1 MRDAQTRIRIK
12 MKTGGVNPAAINAFL
27 HQYSKVVRRETGM
40 IPESE
45 IEAAADLP
53 RIEDQAEPEDARDL
67 ADQSVILKLNGGL
80 GTSMGLEK
88 AKSLLAVRGE
98 LTFLDI
104 IVRQFL
110 RFRAELSPRLT
121 LLFMNSFSTSDD
133 TRKALAAC
141 SELGDPAALE
151 LLQNRV
157 PKIAVDTLEPI
168 EWPANPTLEWC
179 PPGHGDLYPALLG
192 SGRLDEL
199 LAAGKRYLFVSN
211 SDNLGAALDLRL
223 LAFFAKSEA
232 PFLMEVTRRTAADK
246 KGGHIAVRKSDG
258 CLLLR
263 ESAQCLDEDKERFQD
278 INYHRYFNTNNLWI
292 RLDALKAELERNGG
306 LLPLP
311 LIRNTK
317 TVDPRNKQTPKVYQL
332 ETAMGAAIECF
343 DHAQAIEVPRS
354 RFAPVKTT
362 ADLFAVRSDAYVL
375 DGWFLLALRPER
387 NLQPPI
393 IQVDE
398 RYQLVDGLEAL
409 GVEPSLVRCQRLQVT
424 GPVRFEQGVVLEGEV
439 EFINRG
445 SELKTVAA
453 GTYRDRKVEL

>member
-1 MRDAQTRIRIK
+1 ME
-12 MKTGGVNPAAINAFL
+12 TGGVNPAAINAFL

-45 IEAAADLP
+45 IEAVADLP

-80 GTSMGLEK
+80 GTSMGLEV

-110 RFRAELSPRLT
+110 RFRAELSARLT

-133 TRKALAAC
+133 TRKALAAY

-157 PKIAVDTLEPI
+157 PKIAVDTLESI

-192 SGRLDEL
+192 SGRLDQL

-258 CLLLR
+258 RLLLR
-263 ESAQCLDEDKERFQD
+263 ESAQCLDEDKENFQD

-292 RLDALKAELERNGG
+292 RLEALKEELERNGG

-332 ETAMGAAIECF
+332 ETAMGAAIQCF

-375 DGWFLLALRPER
+375 DDWFLLALRPER

-393 IQVDE
+393 IQLDE
-398 RYQLVDGLEAL
+398 RYQLVDGLETL

-424 GPVRFEQGVVLEGEV
+424 GPVRFEQGVMLEGEV